1 MTQQIGQGG
10 FGFLDEIQPD
20 KINLRARFL
29 VPPFTLLDTRAGYW
43 RERKAEWLGLGIKS
57 EIGRGLLNPQKGR
70 PETTSPIDFYAR
82 KRAIEAELGHEIT
95 KDEAAQRIAA
105 TGKLRDERISS
116 LTMRSTPPDGPNVT
130 QGADGKLVY
139 KPPRGAPPARAI
151 GTQDWV
157 KDKIAKGDINGGMAG
172 GLTGT
177 SIFDPVL
184 CELVYRWFCPA
195 NGNVL
200 DPFAGGS
207 VRGIVAGMMK
217 LSYTGFDL
225 SARQIEANEEQKVA
239 ILGEAPPVW
248 WINADARDIKDK
260 TAGLLFDFVLTCPP
274 YYDLEV
280 YTDDPADLSHAKTY
294 EDFISAYFEIIAG
307 CVDRLKNNRFAC
319 FVVGNIRD
327 KRGFYHNLVGD
338 TVMGFEAC
346 GVHLYNDAVLMNVVG
361 SLPVRITKQ
370 FNSGRKMG
378 KCHQNVLV
386 FYKGDPSRIK
396 HEFGGDVVMEWKND

>member
-10 FGFLDEIQPD
+10 FGFLDEIQPA

-43 RERKAEWLGLGIKS
+43 RERKAEWLGLGIQS
-57 EIGRGLLNPQKGR
+57 EIGRGDGANSNASKLGMGMCDRLAPRDK
-70 PETTSPIDFYAR
+70 TS
-82 KRAIEAELGHEIT
+82 G
-95 KDEAAQRIAA
+95 
-105 TGKLRDERISS
+105 
-116 LTMRSTPPDGPNVT
+116 TM
-130 QGADGKLVY
+130 AF
-139 KPPRGAPPARAI
+139 KPP
-151 GTQDWV
+151 Q
-157 KDKIAKGDINGGMAG
+157 GDYDYPVEMLKKAQ
-172 GLTGT
+172 GT

-184 CELVYRWFCPA
+184 CELVYRWFCPV

-225 SARQIEANEEQKVA
+225 SARQIEANEAQKTA
-239 ILGEAPPVW
+239 ILGDAPPVW
-248 WINADARDIKDK
+248 WINEDARNIQQSVK
-260 TAGLLFDFVLTCPP
+260 GLTFDFVFSCPP
-274 YYDLEV
+274 YYNLEV
-280 YTDDPADLSHAKTY
+280 YTDDPADLSQAKTY
-294 EDFISAYFEIIAG
+294 EDFLAAYMAIIMG
-307 CVDRLKNNRFAC
+307 CVDRLKDNRFAC

-327 KRGFYHNLVGD
+327 KRGFYHDLVGD
-338 TVMGFEAC
+338 TVQAFAAA
-346 GVHLYNDAVLMNVVG
+346 GVGLYNEAVLMNAVG
-361 SLPVRITKQ
+361 SLPIRVTKQ

-396 HEFGGDVVMEWKND
+396 HEFGGDVIMEWAND